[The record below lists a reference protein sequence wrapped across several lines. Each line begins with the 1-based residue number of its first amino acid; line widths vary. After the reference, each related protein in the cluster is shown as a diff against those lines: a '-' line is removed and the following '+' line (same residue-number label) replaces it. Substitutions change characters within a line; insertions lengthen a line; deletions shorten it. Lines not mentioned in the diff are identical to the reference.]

1 MKVNI
6 EIDCTPEEARAFMG
20 LPDVRALHDLYID
33 RMTSLM
39 KDGITA
45 GDVERLMSN
54 WLPSAASGIG
64 EVQKAMWNAMTGGVA
79 GGKKG

>member
-20 LPDVRALHDLYID
+20 LPDVRALHELYID
-33 RMTSLM
+33 RMTGLM

-45 GDVERLMSN
+45 SDVERLMTN
-54 WLPSAASGIG
+54 WMPSATGIG
-64 EVQKAMWNAMTGGVA
+64 EVQKAMWNAMTGGV
-79 GGKKG
+79 GTGKKG

>member
-6 EIDCTPEEARAFMG
+6 EIACTPEEARAFMG
-20 LPDVRALHDLYID
+20 LPDVRPLHALYID
-33 RMTSLM
+33 RMTGLM

-45 GDVERLMSN
+45 SDVERLMSN

-64 EVQKAMWNAMTGGVA
+64 EVQKAMWNAMTGGTS
-79 GGKKG
+79 GKNG